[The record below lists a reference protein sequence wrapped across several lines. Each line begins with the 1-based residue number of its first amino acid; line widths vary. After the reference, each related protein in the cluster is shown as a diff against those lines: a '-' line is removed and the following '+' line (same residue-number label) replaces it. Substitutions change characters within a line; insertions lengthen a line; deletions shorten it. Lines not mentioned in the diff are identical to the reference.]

1 MTSTSQSHASIDDD
15 LEFNALKA
23 AVMGASEGR
32 ETSRWDTPV
41 CECCRRIDG
50 VETTSRRE
58 SNATLKRHS
67 CTRCGTH
74 GATVVVVRSGPK
86 PTTMWTAGDVQTVDL
101 EQPEH
106 ADARGTGASS
116 N

>member
-1 MTSTSQSHASIDDD
+1 MASTSQSHASIDDD

-23 AVMGASEGR
+23 AVLSGSEGR
-32 ETSRWDTPV
+32 EASRWDTPV

-58 SNATLKRHS
+58 SNTTLERHS
-67 CTRCGTH
+67 CSRCGTH
-74 GATVVVVRSGPK
+74 GATVVVARTGPE
-86 PTTMWTAGDVQTVDL
+86 PATVWTAGDVQTVDL

-106 ADARGTGASS
+106 ADARGTAASS
-116 N
+116 H